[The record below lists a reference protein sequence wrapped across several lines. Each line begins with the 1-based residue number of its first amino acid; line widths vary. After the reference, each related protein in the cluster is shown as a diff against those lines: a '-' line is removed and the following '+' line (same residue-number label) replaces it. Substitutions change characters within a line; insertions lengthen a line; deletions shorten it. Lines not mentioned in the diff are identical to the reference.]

1 MCTVKLESKPSRHC
15 IKMSKEA
22 LLKSLIALLTT
33 VKRIEL
39 EHTFTMPH
47 FPQLPRRPG
56 GSNGANPTQQP
67 NGQNNGL
74 SGSNGTN
81 QPRQPN
87 GQTNGTNLP
96 QQPNGHT
103 NGTNP
108 PQQPNGQANSTRRD
122 RAANALAQIRVE
134 SQPSITP
141 AEQYGLLQNAQNF
154 LGALETVNLLDY
166 FMGALESHSSGQF
179 TTPQVFQYVIRPL
192 AVIDRRDLVNR
203 VEMFMPADWRAVP
216 GTGMLG
222 QRIVLV
228 HVPQDGWFVFGEF
241 PPQQPEDIVDSD

>member
-1 MCTVKLESKPSRHC
+1 
-15 IKMSKEA
+15 
-22 LLKSLIALLTT
+22 
-33 VKRIEL
+33 
-39 EHTFTMPH
+39 MPH
-47 FPQLPRRPG
+47 FPQLPRRS
-56 GSNGANPTQQP
+56 GSGNEANPPQQP

-74 SGSNGTN
+74 SGANGTN
-81 QPRQPN
+81 QPRQTNRQTNGTNQPRQLN

-108 PQQPNGQANSTRRD
+108 PQQPNGQADSTRRD

-154 LGALETVNLLDY
+154 LGALETVSMLDL
-166 FMGALESHSSGQF
+166 FIGRMESHSRRQF
-179 TTPQVFQYVIRPL
+179 TTQELFQDVVGHL
-192 AVIDRRDLVNR
+192 GELNRRDLVNR

-216 GTGMLG
+216 GTGRAG

-228 HVPQDGWFVFGEF
+228 NVPPDGWFVFGEF
-241 PPQQPEDIVDSD
+241 PPPPAEDIVDSD